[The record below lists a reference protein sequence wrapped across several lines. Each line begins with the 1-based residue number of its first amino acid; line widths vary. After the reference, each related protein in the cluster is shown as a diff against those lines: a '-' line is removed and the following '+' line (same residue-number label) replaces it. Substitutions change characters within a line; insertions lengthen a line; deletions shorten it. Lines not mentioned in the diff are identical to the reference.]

1 MCQIISDSI
10 GLSFCRFV
18 DVNGTE
24 YNPVRT
30 YTNGPYGKTT
40 IFTGPKVAMWCTT

>member
-1 MCQIISDSI
+1 MCQIIQI
-10 GLSFCRFV
+10 LLACRVCRFV

-40 IFTGPKVAMWCTT
+40 IFTGPKVAMWCAT